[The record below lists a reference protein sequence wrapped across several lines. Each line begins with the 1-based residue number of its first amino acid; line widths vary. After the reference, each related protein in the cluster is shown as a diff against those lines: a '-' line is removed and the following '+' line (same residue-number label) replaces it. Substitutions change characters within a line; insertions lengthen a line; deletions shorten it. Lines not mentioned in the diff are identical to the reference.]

1 LFWLVLAA
9 IQDVSD
15 YGQINYVIAIG
26 SLSASISL
34 LGLNTAITTLLPK
47 GNLRF
52 GIQANQLILI
62 SATICAIIASFYNWI
77 LVFFVFGMSFWMMT
91 SYELLGERQY
101 RKYALNVIGARG
113 SQLILSL
120 ILFHYFDTLGIVIG
134 FIISFFLFSS
144 RYFTAIPK
152 FSKDF
157 GEIKKHFK
165 TSLHL
170 YSYNLS
176 NALLLY
182 FDKIIIAPIFGYAIL
197 GYYQLGFQFL
207 MFFSMIPISFY
218 QYLVPE
224 EAIGNKKNRLRVYG
238 IGLSIILT
246 IVLFLFSPYII
257 KSFFPNY
264 VASINSMRILSLG
277 IIPMMAIGIFNSR
290 FLSLHKTIYIV
301 IGSAIYQCLQII
313 LMIYLGNKLN
323 INGISFAVVLAL
335 SAQALVLVYANL
347 HLKKVESKK
356 VKPR

>member
-1 LFWLVLAA
+1 
-9 IQDVSD
+9 
-15 YGQINYVIAIG
+15 
-26 SLSASISL
+26 
-34 LGLNTAITTLLPK
+34 
-47 GNLRF
+47 
-52 GIQANQLILI
+52 
-62 SATICAIIASFYNWI
+62 
-77 LVFFVFGMSFWMMT
+77 
-91 SYELLGERQY
+91 
-101 RKYALNVIGARG
+101 
-113 SQLILSL
+113 
-120 ILFHYFDTLGIVIG
+120 
-134 FIISFFLFSS
+134 
-144 RYFTAIPK
+144 
-152 FSKDF
+152 
-157 GEIKKHFK
+157 
-165 TSLHL
+165 
-170 YSYNLS
+170 
-176 NALLLY
+176 
-182 FDKIIIAPIFGYAIL
+182 
-197 GYYQLGFQFL
+197 
-207 MFFSMIPISFY
+207 MIPISFY

>member
-1 LFWLVLAA
+1 LAA
-9 IQDVSD
+9 IQNVND

-34 LGLNTAITTLLPK
+34 LGLNTAVTTLLPK

-52 GIQANQLILI
+52 GIQANQLILV
-62 SATICAIIASFYNWI
+62 SCTICAIIASFYSWI

-91 SYELLGERQY
+91 SYELLGIRQY

-120 ILFHYFDTLGIVIG
+120 VLFQYFDTTGIIMG
-134 FIISFFLFSS
+134 FIISFFLFSTKYIS
-144 RYFTAIPK
+144 TFSK
-152 FSKDF
+152 FSKEF
-157 GEIKKHFK
+157 GEIKRHFK

-182 FDKIIIAPIFGYAIL
+182 LDKIIIAPIFGYAIL

-224 EAIGNKKNRLRVYG
+224 EAIGINKNKLRLYG
-238 IGLSIILT
+238 ICLSIVLA
-246 IVLFLFSPYII
+246 IVLIVCSPFII
-257 KSFFPNY
+257 MTFFPNY
-264 VASINSMRILSLG
+264 ISSINSMRILSLG
-277 IIPMMAIGIFNSR
+277 IIPMMSIGILNSR
-290 FLSLHKTIYIV
+290 FLSLHKTKYI
-301 IGSAIYQCLQII
+301 IMGSAIYQCLQIS

-323 INGISFAVVLAL
+323 IDGISLAVVIAL
-335 SAQALVLVYANL
+335 SAQALALIYANVR
-347 HLKKVESKK
+347 LKYVRNSSA
-356 VKPR
+356 KPNE